1 VIGRIKDVAKAH
13 WPALSLR
20 AILFG
25 TLLFVA
31 ALPGV
36 AALSLR
42 VYENTIVQQTEAEL
56 IAQSAVLAAA
66 YRVAWLDGAPD
77 RTRRAPAPEPPTIDL
92 RTMPILPPQPPGRP
106 GTVPDPHAARVARA
120 MLPVASDAAAV
131 TLAATRLL
139 DARGTVVLGRGDTG
153 LNDAALPEVRSAL
166 GGHSATVLRRRD
178 GTAPHPWLTLLS
190 RAWGVRVHHA
200 RPVLL
205 GGRVIGVVMLSRTPR
220 GLFLGIWQDRGKIA
234 LGIALILVV
243 LLVLAGL
250 LSRGIARPI
259 EALGRASRDVALGR
273 VAIPETPPTAAIEIA
288 QLYDSFRAMAERI
301 ERRSNYLR
309 DVAAAVAHEFKT
321 PLAGIRGALELLDEH
336 GATMREA
343 ERRRFLANASADAD
357 RLSRLVQRLL
367 DLARADMTTI
377 DAAARADLGAAAR
390 TVADSFR
397 GEGFAVRVD
406 LPPDL
411 PPARITAEVLE
422 TILDTLIENS
432 RQANAGEVTIAAS
445 AAADTIALRV
455 ADDGCGIP
463 PADRERIFEPFFTSR
478 RQSGGAGIGLAIV
491 RSLLAASGGSI
502 AAEPAERGAA
512 FALSL
517 PIAAS

>member
-1 VIGRIKDVAKAH
+1 MIGRLKAIAKAH

-20 AILFG
+20 TILFG

-36 AALSLR
+36 AALTLR

-77 RTRRAPAPEPPTIDL
+77 PTRRAPAPEPPTIDL
-92 RTMPILPPQPPGRP
+92 RTMPILPSQPPGRP
-106 GTVPDPHAARVARA
+106 GFAPDPHAAHVARA

-139 DARGTVVLGRGDTG
+139 DGHGTVVLGRGDTG
-153 LNDAALPEVRSAL
+153 LNDAALPEVRTAL
-166 GGHSATVLRRRD
+166 DGHSATVLRRRD
-178 GTAPHPWLTLLS
+178 GAAPHPWLTLLS

-205 GGRVIGVVMLSRTPR
+205 GDRVIGVVMLSRTPR
-220 GLFLGIWQDRGKIA
+220 GLFLGIYQDRGKIL
-234 LGIALILVV
+234 LGAALIFVV
-243 LLVLAGL
+243 LLALAGL

-259 EALGRASRDVALGR
+259 DALGRASRDVASGR

-288 QLYDSFRAMAERI
+288 QLYDSFRTMAARI

-336 GATMREA
+336 GATMNAA
-343 ERRRFLANASADAD
+343 ERRRFLANATSDAD

-377 DAAARADLGAAAR
+377 DAAAHADLRAAAR

-397 GEGFAVRVD
+397 DDTFTVRLD
-406 LPPDL
+406 LPSDL
-411 PPARITAEVLE
+411 PSARIPPEVLE
-422 TILDTLIENS
+422 TILETLIENS
-432 RQANAGEVTIAAS
+432 RQADARQVTIGARAEGEG
-445 AAADTIALRV
+445 IALYV

-463 PADRERIFEPFFTSR
+463 PADLERIFEPFFTSR

-491 RSLLAASGGSI
+491 RSLLAATGGSI
-502 AAEPAERGAA
+502 TADPAERGAT
-512 FALSL
+512 FTLML
-517 PIAAS
+517 PIAAT